1 MRGRVGAVTHVVLKS
16 AQLLD
21 AEEEEE
27 AGPGPGQGP
36 GAGGAV
42 AGGGVAIGWLGGV
55 GVLETVLGV
64 SREASLGA
72 APVVAALARRLMGTS
87 DSGIFSA

>member
-1 MRGRVGAVTHVVLKS
+1 MVLKS

-55 GVLETVLGV
+55 GVFEAAVGV

-72 APVVAALARRLMGTS
+72 VPVVAALARRLMGTS